1 MLRLRHIMR
10 VSVSGKQFVFP
21 RSCACCGAYP
31 LTELTVIGSEK
42 NRRAR
47 TKGWTWE
54 IPYCLKCKHHVRAA
68 EILFLVTLALAALS
82 VIAGF
87 AVTVT
92 TAGWELGLATGAGAI
107 LITSLACW
115 IAWRVLNAKCS
126 ENCWGLTRSVIYL
139 GSSGSCHSFDIK
151 SAFYASDFVRANHHK
166 VVNASPKVASI
177 LRNTSFGN
185 YQVPRRLIGKG
196 D

>member
-1 MLRLRHIMR
+1 MR

-31 LTELTVIGSEK
+31 LTELTVIGAEK

-47 TKGWTWE
+47 TQGWTWE
-54 IPYCLKCKHHVRAA
+54 IPHCLKCKKHVKAT
-68 EILFLVTLALAALS
+68 EILFLVTLALTALT

-87 AVTVT
+87 VVGLITHYWT
-92 TAGWELGLATGAGAI
+92 FGLATGAVTLFTVSIA
-107 LITSLACW
+107 SW
-115 IAWRVLNAKCS
+115 IAWRILRAKCS

-151 SAFYASDFVRANHHK
+151 SGFYASDFVLANHHK

-185 YQVPRRLIGKG
+185 YQVPRRMIRKG